1 MGLFDIFKSE
11 NKDARLA
18 YLRQLIKVAKADG
31 HLVEEE
37 YSFIKNVAARL
48 ETTEQD
54 LEALQQET
62 GKSASLGLQTSP
74 EKLQFI
80 WDLVW
85 VMTVDQTVDVNEVHI
100 CSRMAYRLGF
110 ETDIVK
116 DMSEHIEKV
125 REPGDSPEE
134 AYRKAFNSFDAP
146 YSDDLFKF

>member
-1 MGLFDIFKSE
+1 MGLFDIFRSE

-37 YSFIKNVAARL
+37 YNFIKNVAARL
-48 ETTEQD
+48 ETSEQD
-54 LEALQQET
+54 LEALQEET
-62 GKSASLGLQTSP
+62 VKSGPLGLQTSP

-85 VMTVDQTVDVNEVHI
+85 VMTVDHAVDVNEVHI

-116 DMSEHIEKV
+116 DMSTHIEEV
-125 REPGDSPEE
+125 REPNDTPEE
-134 AYRKAFNSFDAP
+134 AYRKAFNSFEAP
-146 YSDDLFKF
+146 LSDDFLKF